1 MDWGCSVRLIGFR
14 VGSPTAPMSRLSRNE
29 GHDSEMVLAGA
40 PRGRPGATVSGNGL
54 GWSAVA
60 TLPGAPVWE
69 IRAGPEA
76 DALPGGR
83 PAFLTDGGAT
93 FP

>member
-40 PRGRPGATVSGNGL
+40 PRGRPEATVSRHGSGRIAL
-54 GWSAVA
+54 SAMPCSLVR
-60 TLPGAPVWE
+60 E